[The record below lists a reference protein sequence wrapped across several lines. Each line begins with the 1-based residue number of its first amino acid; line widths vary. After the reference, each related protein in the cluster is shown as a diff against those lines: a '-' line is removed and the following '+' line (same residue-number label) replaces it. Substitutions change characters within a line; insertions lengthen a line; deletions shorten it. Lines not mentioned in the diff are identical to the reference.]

1 MHLSGIGF
9 LKSMTDEAPRYKMA
23 LKHNT
28 LVHLYLKVDFFLKNL
43 KVYVGCVHTLASC
56 SLDSVRAVQGSKLI
70 ENQEVQ

>member
-28 LVHLYLKVDFFLKNL
+28 LVHLYLKVDFFLKNNL
-43 KVYVGCVHTLASC
+43 KVYEIALRCQFQSRL
-56 SLDSVRAVQGSKLI
+56 
-70 ENQEVQ
+70 